1 MKIIIED
8 LQPGEEEQII
18 VRCRQIHPELMR
30 VLNAHKMQR
39 MMLIAY
45 KDSEIHRINPT
56 DVFYIESVDDRTFL
70 YCEREVYESKQ
81 KLYEL
86 EESLAVG
93 DFLRVSKS
101 AILNL
106 RKVKSLVPAF
116 SGRLEAILRN
126 DERVPISRH
135 YVRELKSVLGI

>member
-1 MKIIIED
+1 
-8 LQPGEEEQII
+8 
-18 VRCRQIHPELMR
+18 MR

-45 KDSEIHRINPT
+45 KDSEIHRINPS
-56 DVFYIESVDDRTFL
+56 DVFYIESVDDKTFL
-70 YCEREVYESKQ
+70 YCEREVYESKK

-135 YVRELKSVLGI
+135 YVRELKNVLGI